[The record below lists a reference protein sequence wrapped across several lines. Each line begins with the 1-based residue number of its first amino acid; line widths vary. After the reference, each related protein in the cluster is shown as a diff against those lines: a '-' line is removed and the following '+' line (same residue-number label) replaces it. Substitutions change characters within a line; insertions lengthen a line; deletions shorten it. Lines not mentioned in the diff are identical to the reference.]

1 MAKRRNSGS
10 ASFLKVVPN
19 AATSALGCRPLTAC
33 GNKLINTKSKETDV
47 CGPSPC
53 SSEDGVR
60 KTHRP
65 EASFI
70 PGLLFPVFEAKSQAN
85 PRVSRAPQH
94 RQGAALP
101 RSHIGR
107 TTASHFLGMWGSGN
121 QERRV
126 ALDTGWLSYPLLV
139 KISAPPPHQY

>member
-1 MAKRRNSGS
+1 M
-10 ASFLKVVPN
+10 
-19 AATSALGCRPLTAC
+19 C
-33 GNKLINTKSKETDV
+33 GR
-47 CGPSPC
+47 SPR

-70 PGLLFPVFEAKSQAN
+70 PGLLLPVFEATKSQAN
-85 PRVSRAPQH
+85 PRASRAPHH

-121 QERRV
+121 QERGV

-139 KISAPPPHQY
+139 KISALPPAQY